1 MSTVINLDEK
11 RSKKKCNPGQE
22 GSLLKRPAPNADT
35 RFNSAFSVFADCSR
49 LGKERQLDFLYKI
62 LCRYWLTRRPIS
74 VEEMTVMMMSYLRKN
89 KRHFEKI
96 TGNSWP
102 YDFDGELNLK
112 EMLRR
117 IKFCVKR
124 VRKPT

>member
-11 RSKKKCNPGQE
+11 RSKKKCNPGQK
-22 GSLLKRPAPNADT
+22 GSVLKRPAPNADT
-35 RFNSAFSVFADCSR
+35 KFNSAFSIFADCSS
-49 LGKERQLDFLYKI
+49 LGKERQLDFLYGI
-62 LCRYWLTRRPIS
+62 LCRYYFKRRPIS
-74 VEEMTVMMMSYLRKN
+74 VMTVMMMSYLRKN
-89 KRHFEKI
+89 KKYFEKI

-112 EMLRR
+112 EMSKR
-117 IKFCVKR
+117 INFCVET